1 MDPFVGEIRIFP
13 FPFAP
18 SGWALCNGQ
27 SLVISQNTAL
37 FSVIGTTYGGDG
49 TQHFFVPNL
58 GGSVPLGI
66 TALQNV
72 VSPPLGSGLSTYIK
86 GQRGGEQ
93 THTLLAGESPLH
105 THTIAAD
112 GNEGVSPN
120 PAGLVFR
127 KGQIKATTPIAV
139 SPYSSQVPDVT
150 LNVQALGTT
159 GGGQPHNN
167 MMPYLTLNFCIA
179 LLGVFP
185 PHS

>member
-18 SGWALCNGQ
+18 TGWALCNGQ
-27 SLVISQNTAL
+27 SMVISQNTAL

-49 TQHFFVPNL
+49 TVHFFVPNL
-58 GGSVPLGI
+58 QGSVPLGI

-72 VSPPLGSGLSTYIK
+72 VSPPLGGGLSTYIK

-93 THTLLAGESPLH
+93 THTLLDTENPVHLH
-105 THTIAAD
+105 NIVAD
-112 GNEGVSPN
+112 GDPGTSAT
-120 PAGLVFR
+120 PATFIFR
-127 KGQIKATTPIAV
+127 KGQIPGTTPTVV
-139 SPYSSQVPDVT
+139 SPYSSQAPNVT
-150 LNVQALGTT
+150 MNPLALGIT

-167 MMPYLTLNFCIA
+167 MMPFLTLNFCIS
-179 LLGVFP
+179 LTGVFP